1 MTAAPSVGARVR
13 GRSWAARS
21 IADIDSIDA
30 MPTGATPAI
39 LLVARAGVAH
49 DILEYALP
57 DRHGRER
64 DARPDYGL
72 EAAAALGLPPA
83 TVGKTLIGLVDG
95 APVAAVVPVDR
106 HLDLKALATACGGR
120 RAELADPAVAE
131 RLTGSVVGG
140 ISPLGSRRPLA
151 VIVDASLMDH
161 DRVCISAGR
170 RGVQLRLAP
179 ADLVRLCTAKIADI
193 AR

>member
-1 MTAAPSVGARVR
+1 MR

-39 LLVARAGVAH
+39 LLVARAGIPH

-64 DARPDYGL
+64 DARPDYGP
-72 EAAAALGLPPA
+72 EAAAALRLPPA
-83 TVGKTLIGLVDG
+83 TVGKTLIALVDG
-95 APVAAVVPVDR
+95 APVAAVVSVDR
-106 HLDLKALATACGGR
+106 QLDLRALATACGGR

-131 RLTGSVVGG
+131 RLSGSVVGG
-140 ISPLGSRRPLA
+140 ISPLAPRRPMT
-151 VIVDASLMDH
+151 VVVDASVIGH
-161 DRVCISAGR
+161 ERVCVSAGR